1 LAALDA
7 GSGDRQRDRYGPR
20 DRRRGTQTE
29 AGLEVAATCAACE
42 RPIAKGDKFS
52 VIDTEVFHRAC
63 VTNSAQSVLTRTKIA
78 LLRARQAVNDQ
89 AHADGLRVRIRE
101 LEDELG
107 VQLFVRHG
115 KRYTQMTEA
124 GERILEIANRLLDEA
139 DALRKVG
146 SEFSEGHAGTLSI
159 AATHT
164 QARYVL
170 PAVLARFRE
179 EFPAMQF
186 KLLQGN
192 PEQVADYVVHG
203 DATFGL
209 ATETLDDHPSLD
221 TRPAYAWRHCLIVPP
236 THAFASLGR
245 QPTLAELA
253 GQPLITYT
261 AQFAGRRGIDAAF
274 VKLGQTP
281 NVVLEAID
289 SDVIKAYVE
298 LGFGVGVIADVAV
311 DAERDRNLVRIEQ
324 LAKPGTGH
332 PQAAPGTC
340 GGGGGGGVG
349 VGKEE

>member
-1 LAALDA
+1 LNFQQLR
-7 GSGDRQRDRYGPR
+7 SFRETV
-20 DRRRGTQTE
+20 RRGLNLT
-29 AGLEVAATCAACE
+29 AAAEVLHTSQ
-42 RPIAKGDKFS
+42 P
-52 VIDTEVFHRAC
+52 
-63 VTNSAQSVLTRTKIA
+63 A
-78 LLRARQAVNDQ
+78 LSKQ
-89 AHADGLRVRIRE
+89 IRE

-115 KRYTQMTEA
+115 KRYTALTEA
-124 GERILEIANRLLDEA
+124 GERILEHASRVVDEA
-139 DALRKVG
+139 DALRKASAEYG
-146 SEFSEGHAGTLSI
+146 KGHAGTLSI

-179 EFPAMQF
+179 EFPGMQY

-192 PEQVADYVVHG
+192 PEQVAEYVVHG

-221 TRPAYAWRHCLIVPP
+221 TRPAYAWRHCVIVPP
-236 THAFASLGR
+236 SHAFAAAGAPPLSIAA
-245 QPTLAELA
+245 LADE
-253 GQPLITYT
+253 PLITYT

-274 VKLGQTP
+274 AAEGRSP

-311 DAERDRNLVRIEQ
+311 DPARDTGIVRIAAEGLFPEKTARIASRIGMPLLPFERRFVQLVREFRQ
-324 LAKPGTGH
+324 Q
-332 PQAAPGTC
+332 QAG
-340 GGGGGGGVG
+340 
-349 VGKEE
+349 

>member
-1 LAALDA
+1 MNFQQLR
-7 GSGDRQRDRYGPR
+7 SFRETV
-20 DRRRGTQTE
+20 RRGLNLT
-29 AGLEVAATCAACE
+29 AAAEVLHTSQ
-42 RPIAKGDKFS
+42 P
-52 VIDTEVFHRAC
+52 
-63 VTNSAQSVLTRTKIA
+63 A
-78 LLRARQAVNDQ
+78 LSKQ
-89 AHADGLRVRIRE
+89 IRE

-115 KRYTQMTEA
+115 KRYTALTEA
-124 GERILEIANRLLDEA
+124 GERILEHASRVVDEA
-139 DALRKVG
+139 DALRKT
-146 SEFSEGHAGTLSI
+146 SAEFSKGHAGTLSI

-179 EFPAMQF
+179 EFPGMQY

-192 PEQVADYVVHG
+192 PGQVAEYVVHG

-221 TRPAYAWRHCLIVPP
+221 TRPAYAWRHCVIVPP
-236 THAFASLGR
+236 SHPFARLHDGMG
-245 QPTLAELA
+245 TEGLAPQKLTINALA
-253 GQPLITYT
+253 DQPLITYT

-274 VKLGQTP
+274 AAHGRVP

-311 DAERDRNLVRIEQ
+311 DESRDTGIVRIAADGLFPEKTARIASRIGMPLLPFERRFVQLVREFRQ
-324 LAKPGTGH
+324 Q
-332 PQAAPGTC
+332 QAG
-340 GGGGGGGVG
+340 
-349 VGKEE
+349 

>member
-1 LAALDA
+1 MNFQQLRSL
-7 GSGDRQRDRYGPR
+7 RETV
-20 DRRRGTQTE
+20 RRGLNLT
-29 AGLEVAATCAACE
+29 AAAEVLHTSQ
-42 RPIAKGDKFS
+42 P
-52 VIDTEVFHRAC
+52 
-63 VTNSAQSVLTRTKIA
+63 A
-78 LLRARQAVNDQ
+78 LSKQ
-89 AHADGLRVRIRE
+89 IRE
-101 LEDELG
+101 LEEELG

-124 GERILEIANRLLDEA
+124 GERILQIATRLLDEA
-139 DALRKVG
+139 DALRKV
-146 SEFSEGHAGTLSI
+146 SREFSEGHAGTLSI

-192 PEQVADYVVHG
+192 PEQVAEYVVHG

-221 TRPAYAWRHCLIVPP
+221 TRAAYAWPHCLIVPP
-236 THAFASLGR
+236 SHPFASLGR
-245 QPTLAELA
+245 QPTLQELA
-253 GQPLITYT
+253 AQPLITYT

-274 VKLGQTP
+274 AKLGQIP

-311 DAERDRNLVRIEQ
+311 DTERDRGLVRIDAQGLFPEKTARIASRIGMPLLPFERRFVQ
-324 LAKPGTGH
+324 LVREFRQQ
-332 PQAAPGTC
+332 QAQQGAGQN
-340 GGGGGGGVG
+340 
-349 VGKEE
+349 

>member
-1 LAALDA
+1 VNFQQLRSL
-7 GSGDRQRDRYGPR
+7 RETV
-20 DRRRGTQTE
+20 RRGLNLT
-29 AGLEVAATCAACE
+29 AAAEVLHTSQ
-42 RPIAKGDKFS
+42 P
-52 VIDTEVFHRAC
+52 
-63 VTNSAQSVLTRTKIA
+63 A
-78 LLRARQAVNDQ
+78 LSKQ
-89 AHADGLRVRIRE
+89 IRE
-101 LEDELG
+101 LEEELG

-124 GERILEIANRLLDEA
+124 GERILQIATRLLDEA
-139 DALRKVG
+139 DALRKVS

-170 PAVLARFRE
+170 PTVLARFRE

-192 PEQVADYVVHG
+192 PEQVAEYVVHG

-236 THAFASLGR
+236 SHPFASLGR
-245 QPTLAELA
+245 QPTLQELA
-253 GQPLITYT
+253 LQPLITYT

-274 VKLGQTP
+274 AKLGQTP

-311 DAERDRNLVRIEQ
+311 DAERDRGLVRIDAQGLFPEKTARIASRIGMPLLPFERRFVQ
-324 LAKPGTGH
+324 LVREFRQQ
-332 PQAAPGTC
+332 QAQQGAGQS
-340 GGGGGGGVG
+340 
-349 VGKEE
+349 

>member
-1 LAALDA
+1 MNFQQLR
-7 GSGDRQRDRYGPR
+7 SFRETV
-20 DRRRGTQTE
+20 RRGLNLT
-29 AGLEVAATCAACE
+29 AAAEVLHTSQ
-42 RPIAKGDKFS
+42 P
-52 VIDTEVFHRAC
+52 
-63 VTNSAQSVLTRTKIA
+63 A
-78 LLRARQAVNDQ
+78 LSKQ
-89 AHADGLRVRIRE
+89 IRE

-115 KRYTQMTEA
+115 KRYTALTEA
-124 GERILEIANRLLDEA
+124 GERVLEHASRVVDEA
-139 DALRKVG
+139 DALRKAG
-146 SEFSEGHAGTLSI
+146 AEFAKGHAGTLSI

-170 PAVLARFRE
+170 PSVLAKFRD
-179 EFPAMQF
+179 EFPAMQY

-221 TRPAYAWRHCLIVPP
+221 TRPAYAWRHCVIVPP
-236 THAFASLGR
+236 GHAFASREEPL
-245 QPTLAELA
+245 TIEALAD
-253 GQPLITYT
+253 QPLITYT

-274 VKLGQTP
+274 AAHGRTP

-311 DAERDRNLVRIEQ
+311 DEARDTGIVRIPADALFPQKTARIASRIGMPLLPFERRFVQLVREFRQ
-324 LAKPGTGH
+324 Q
-332 PQAAPGTC
+332 QAG
-340 GGGGGGGVG
+340 
-349 VGKEE
+349 

>member
-1 LAALDA
+1 MNFQQLR
-7 GSGDRQRDRYGPR
+7 SFRETV
-20 DRRRGTQTE
+20 RRGLNLT
-29 AGLEVAATCAACE
+29 AAAEVLHTSQ
-42 RPIAKGDKFS
+42 P
-52 VIDTEVFHRAC
+52 
-63 VTNSAQSVLTRTKIA
+63 A
-78 LLRARQAVNDQ
+78 LSKQ
-89 AHADGLRVRIRE
+89 IRE

-115 KRYTQMTEA
+115 KRYTALTEA
-124 GERILEIANRLLDEA
+124 GERILEHASRVVDEA
-139 DALRKVG
+139 DALRKASAEYG
-146 SEFSEGHAGTLSI
+146 KGHAGTLSI

-179 EFPAMQF
+179 EFPGMQY

-192 PEQVADYVVHG
+192 PEQVAEYVVHG

-221 TRPAYAWRHCLIVPP
+221 TRPAYAWRHCVIVPP
-236 THAFASLGR
+236 LHAFAAPGAPALSIEA
-245 QPTLAELA
+245 LADE
-253 GQPLITYT
+253 PLITYT

-274 VKLGQTP
+274 ASQGRSP

-311 DAERDRNLVRIEQ
+311 DPARDTGIVRISAEGLFPEKTARIASRIGMPLLPFERRFVQLVREFRQ
-324 LAKPGTGH
+324 Q
-332 PQAAPGTC
+332 QAG
-340 GGGGGGGVG
+340 
-349 VGKEE
+349 

>member
-1 LAALDA
+1 MNFQQLRSL
-7 GSGDRQRDRYGPR
+7 RETV
-20 DRRRGTQTE
+20 RRGLNLTAAAE
-29 AGLEVAATCAACE
+29 ALHTSQ
-42 RPIAKGDKFS
+42 P
-52 VIDTEVFHRAC
+52 
-63 VTNSAQSVLTRTKIA
+63 A
-78 LLRARQAVNDQ
+78 LSKQ
-89 AHADGLRVRIRE
+89 IRE

-124 GERILEIANRLLDEA
+124 GERILQIASRLLDEA
-139 DALRKVG
+139 DALRKT
-146 SEFSEGHAGTLSI
+146 SAEYAEGHSGTLSI

-186 KLLQGN
+186 RLLQGN
-192 PEQVADYVVHG
+192 PEQVAEYVVHG

-221 TRPAYAWRHCLIVPP
+221 TRTAYAWRHCLIVPP
-236 THAFASLGR
+236 THPFASLGR
-245 QPTLAELA
+245 QPSLEELA
-253 GQPLITYT
+253 TQPLITYT
-261 AQFAGRRGIDAAF
+261 PQFAGRRGIDAAF
-274 VKLGQTP
+274 AKLGKQP

-311 DAERDRNLVRIEQ
+311 DVERDRGLVRIDAQGLFPEKTARIASRIGMPLLPFERRFVQ
-324 LAKPGTGH
+324 LVREFRQQ
-332 PQAAPGTC
+332 QAEHGASPTQRP
-340 GGGGGGGVG
+340 
-349 VGKEE
+349 

>member
-1 LAALDA
+1 MNFQQLR
-7 GSGDRQRDRYGPR
+7 SFRETV
-20 DRRRGTQTE
+20 RRGLNLT
-29 AGLEVAATCAACE
+29 AAAEVLHTSQ
-42 RPIAKGDKFS
+42 P
-52 VIDTEVFHRAC
+52 
-63 VTNSAQSVLTRTKIA
+63 A
-78 LLRARQAVNDQ
+78 LSKQ
-89 AHADGLRVRIRE
+89 IRE

-115 KRYTQMTEA
+115 KRYTALTEA
-124 GERILEIANRLLDEA
+124 GERVLEHASRVVDEA
-139 DALRKVG
+139 DALRKAG
-146 SEFSEGHAGTLSI
+146 AEFAKGHAGTLSI

-170 PAVLARFRE
+170 PSVLAKFRD
-179 EFPAMQF
+179 EFPAMQY

-221 TRPAYAWRHCLIVPP
+221 TRPAYAWRHCVIVPP
-236 THAFASLGR
+236 GHAFASRSAPL
-245 QPTLAELA
+245 TIEALAD
-253 GQPLITYT
+253 QPLITYT

-274 VKLGQTP
+274 AAHGRTP

-311 DAERDRNLVRIEQ
+311 DEARDTGIVRIPADALFPQKTARIASRIGMPLLPFERRFVQLVREFRQ
-324 LAKPGTGH
+324 Q
-332 PQAAPGTC
+332 QAG
-340 GGGGGGGVG
+340 
-349 VGKEE
+349 